1 MSLVRLVRSVRT
13 RSWLPPAGGR
23 GSGAGLLASISRNPA
38 LATARRGC
46 GAGSA
51 EAGTR
56 PLAQSLL
63 PLPGPAGA
71 LVLTYRPGLP
81 NLCPGCHSTH
91 WLVGRIT
98 AECAHCGTALPIAT
112 DRPGWSRSG

>member
-1 MSLVRLVRSVRT
+1 MPLVRLVRSVAT
-13 RSWLPPAGGR
+13 RSGPPATCRSGGAAGILASAAR
-23 GSGAGLLASISRNPA
+23 NRAVAVARREGGAG
-38 LATARRGC
+38 G
-46 GAGSA
+46 A
-51 EAGTR
+51 EALPR
-56 PLAQSLL
+56 RLPQALL

-91 WLVGRIT
+91 WHVGRIT

>member
-1 MSLVRLVRSVRT
+1 MTLVRLVRSARAHPAAGAH
-13 RSWLPPAGGR
+13 PPAR
-23 GSGAGLLASISRNPA
+23 SPVAPPA
-38 LATARRGC
+38 VPV
-46 GAGSA
+46 
-51 EAGTR
+51 R
-56 PLAQSLL
+56 PPRALH
-63 PLPGPAGA
+63 PMPGPAGA

-91 WLVGRIT
+91 WHVGRIT